1 MARTLAGG
9 RRDAKLG
16 ITPSGKSIWL
26 EKHPSEYKG
35 WSASDHLYAAII
47 HGANRTRGG
56 EIAEAH
62 RALAGKSRAIS
73 PADVAEAHRTGSSLA
88 GRRSHATKKATPGKQ
103 VAQVVK
109 KANDQIYDLVNN
121 KYFQSIPVDRLFEIV
136 RSVGLRFDPEEEEFM
151 LLGRDGRA
159 TWQLHDDAGRAVNH
173 MLVLQWH
180 KMDSTGRYEV
190 VAYVS

>member
-56 EIAEAH
+56 EIADAH

-73 PADVAEAHRTGSSLA
+73 PADVAEARRTGALA
-88 GRRSHATKKATPGKQ
+88 SRRSHSAKKATAPGAHQKWN
-103 VAQVVK
+103 VYSGGKLIDAVFYVPSME
-109 KANDQIYDLVNN
+109 ADD
-121 KYFQSIPVDRLFEIV
+121 V
-136 RSVGLRFDPEEEEFM
+136 RRGLINHDGYPSDISVR
-151 LLGRDGRA
+151 RA
-159 TWQLHDDAGRAVNH
+159 R
-173 MLVLQWH
+173 
-180 KMDSTGRYEV
+180 
-190 VAYVS
+190 

>member
-73 PADVAEAHRTGSSLA
+73 PADVAEAHRTGTSLA
-88 GRRSHATKKATPGKQ
+88 GRRSHATTRTETAPAKWYFWIRKKGMYGQSWKKHPSWFYHSSFADKAALDRAIREHKKDKWSVKVTLDRGGKI
-103 VAQVVK
+103 AVK
-109 KANDQIYDLVNN
+109 
-121 KYFQSIPVDRLFEIV
+121 P
-136 RSVGLRFDPEEEEFM
+136 
-151 LLGRDGRA
+151 
-159 TWQLHDDAGRAVNH
+159 
-173 MLVLQWH
+173 
-180 KMDSTGRYEV
+180 
-190 VAYVS
+190 

>member
-26 EKHPSEYKG
+26 EKHPSEYKN

-73 PADVAEAHRTGSSLA
+73 PADVAEAHRTGASLA
-88 GRRSHATKKATPGKQ
+88 GRRSRATKKRSNITVEDGNDHAAASRTTDDDGWVVEVSDGHEKQ
-103 VAQVVK
+103 ERFYADSGGAWLLQK
-109 KANDQIYDLVNN
+109 NGTIGRQ
-121 KYFQSIPVDRLFEIV
+121 
-136 RSVGLRFDPEEEEFM
+136 LR
-151 LLGRDGRA
+151 GTRDERA
-159 TWQLHDDAGRAVNH
+159 PKDAGR
-173 MLVLQWH
+173 MRSFLRSRVLG
-180 KMDSTGRYEV
+180 TL
-190 VAYVS
+190 